1 MCYTIFVFTDVLSR
15 SVLPTSSKVETMSLT
30 GSHIGRFRLLRLLG
44 RGGMGEVYLAEDEQL
59 RRQVA
64 IKVIQAEYPDPDAT
78 RLFLREARAIAM
90 FNHPH
95 ILPLFDFGE
104 ATIHGMTLTYMVMP
118 FCKEDTLAAW
128 MQQRRNTALLSPQD
142 VGLIVQQAASALQ
155 YAHNHQ
161 VVHQDV
167 KPSNF
172 LIRGSEDASGRPD
185 LMLAD
190 FGVAKSAS
198 ATVTMSQ
205 SVRGTPAYMAPEQWE
220 GTPVPA
226 TDQYA
231 LAMMAY
237 DLLTG
242 RPAFQGSLGQV
253 MYQHLHVTPQPP
265 GKLNPRVPAD
275 VDTVLLHA
283 LAKKPEERFAS
294 ISAFARAFQQALLV
308 DSSSPTIASTLQ
320 EPNRSDIRAAL
331 VISEAEALT
340 GTNRILTL
348 LGGRQVPVSVPA
360 GIQDGQII
368 RLEGQVEPASD
379 RDVKGALIL
388 TITIAPPEV
397 QAFLSNASSD
407 TTVINSGSVT
417 GSTGAAE
424 LAPQGLLQEQTY
436 VSDPVTGAKG
446 AAELAPPSR
455 ANASTE
461 TMNRRRGP
469 GTAILLMGLA
479 LLIAVGGSVGFF
491 YFTRSNQQI
500 PTSSATTSNNQQNPY
515 PPYGTLALDDPLSDN
530 SQGHNWQESD
540 PSLGTCT
547 FTGGAYHVN
556 AILND
561 STNGCLASPNFSD
574 FAYQVQMTIVKGDG
588 GGIIFRDDNARG
600 NTYYFAIGQ
609 QSGVWGYK
617 LWGFNNCNSN
627 NCKVSELR
635 SGSSAAIKTGLNQS
649 NLVAVVAS
657 GSIIDLYVNNHKID
671 SVSDNSYGSGQIG
684 VAATYLKSPTEV
696 VFSNAKVW
704 T

>member
-1 MCYTIFVFTDVLSR
+1 
-15 SVLPTSSKVETMSLT
+15 MSLT

-44 RGGMGEVYLAEDEQL
+44 RGGMGEVYLAEDDQL

-104 ATIHGMTLTYMVMP
+104 ATIQGMTLTYMVMP
-118 FCKEDTLAAW
+118 FCQEDTLAAW
-128 MQQRRNTALLSPQD
+128 MQQRRQSALLSPHD
-142 VGLIVQQAASALQ
+142 VGFIVQQAASALQ

-198 ATVTMSQ
+198 ATATMSQ

-242 RPAFQGSLGQV
+242 RPPFQGSLGQV
-253 MYQHLHVTPQPP
+253 MYQHLYVTPQPP

-294 ISAFARAFQQALLV
+294 ISAFARAFQQALPV

-320 EPNRSDIRAAL
+320 EPNRSDIHAAL
-331 VISEAEALT
+331 VISEAEALS

-348 LGGRQVPVSVPA
+348 QGGRQVPVSVPA
-360 GIQDGQII
+360 GAQDGQII
-368 RLEGQVEPASD
+368 RLEGQVEPGSD
-379 RDVKGALIL
+379 RDSSGALIL

-397 QAFLSNASSD
+397 QAFPANANSD
-407 TTVINSGSVT
+407 ETVISSGSIT
-417 GSTGAAE
+417 DSTGAAK
-424 LAPQGLLQEQTY
+424 LAPQGLSQEQTSAS
-436 VSDPVTGAKG
+436 VSITGSTDAVR
-446 AAELAPPSR
+446 LAPPSG
-455 ANASTE
+455 ATASTE
-461 TMNRRRGP
+461 TVNRRRGL
-469 GTAILLMGLA
+469 TAILLVGLA
-479 LLIAVGGSVGFF
+479 ILVAVGGSVGFF
-491 YFTRSNQQI
+491 YFTRSNQQNPSPSTSSNQQN
-500 PTSSATTSNNQQNPY
+500 PTSPTTTSNNQQNPY

-530 SQGHNWQESD
+530 SHGHSWDEGES
-540 PSLGTCT
+540 SLGTCT
-547 FTGGAYHVN
+547 FTGGTYHVN
-556 AILND
+556 AILLD
-561 STNGCLASPNFSD
+561 STNDCLASPNFSD

-588 GGIIFRDDNARG
+588 GGIIFREDNARG
-600 NTYYFAIGQ
+600 NAYYFAIGQ

-617 LWGFNNCNSN
+617 LWKFSNCNSN
-627 NCKVSELR
+627 NCNVSELR
-635 SGSSAAIKTGLNQS
+635 SGSSAAIKTALNQS
-649 NLVAVVAS
+649 NLVTVVAS
-657 GSIIDLYVNNHKID
+657 GSTIDLYVNNQKID
-671 SVSDNSYGSGQIG
+671 SYSDSSYSQGQIG
-684 VAATYLKSPTEV
+684 VAATDLKSPTEV
-696 VFSNAKVW
+696 VFSDAKVW

>member
-1 MCYTIFVFTDVLSR
+1 
-15 SVLPTSSKVETMSLT
+15 MSLAE
-30 GSHIGRFRLLRLLG
+30 SHIGRFRLLRLLG

-198 ATVTMSQ
+198 ATATMSQ

-220 GTPVPA
+220 GTPVAA

-231 LAMMAY
+231 LAIMAY

-242 RPAFQGSLGQV
+242 RPPFQGGLGQV

-265 GKLNPRVPAD
+265 GKLNPHLPAD

-294 ISAFARAFQQALLV
+294 ISAFARAFQQALPV
-308 DSSSPTIASTLQ
+308 DSSGPTIANTPHELNS
-320 EPNRSDIRAAL
+320 SDIRAAL
-331 VISEAEALT
+331 VISEAEALS
-340 GTNRILTL
+340 GTNRTLTL
-348 LGGRQVPVSVPA
+348 RGGRQVPVSVPA
-360 GIQDGQII
+360 GAHNGQII

-379 RDVKGALIL
+379 RDSSGALIL
-388 TITIAPPEV
+388 TITIAPPEE
-397 QAFLSNASSD
+397 QAFLSNANSD
-407 TTVINSGSVT
+407 ETVINSGSIT
-417 GSTGAAE
+417 DSGAAV
-424 LAPQGLLQEQTY
+424 LAPQGLSQEQPR
-436 VSDPVTGAKG
+436 VSDPVTDPTG

-455 ANASTE
+455 ASASTE
-461 TMNRRRGP
+461 TMNRRRGL
-469 GTAILLMGLA
+469 GTAILLVGLA
-479 LLIAVGGSVGFF
+479 LLVAVGGSVGFF

-500 PTSSATTSNNQQNPY
+500 PY

-530 SQGHNWQESD
+530 SHGYSWSEGGD
-540 PSLGTCT
+540 SLGTCD

-556 AILND
+556 AIQQNQGKGCVA
-561 STNGCLASPNFSD
+561 STNFSD
-574 FAYQVQMTIVKGDG
+574 FAYQIQMTIVKGDG
-588 GGIIFRDDNARG
+588 GGDIIFRDDETKG
-600 NTYYFAIGQ
+600 NGYYFFIGQ
-609 QSGVWGYK
+609 NGSYELGTY
-617 LWGFNNCNSN
+617 N
-627 NCKVSELR
+627 NCKVNCTLKPLR
-635 SGSSAAIKTGLNQS
+635 NGYSAAINTGLNQS

-657 GSIIDLYVNNHKID
+657 GSTIDLYVNHHKID
-671 SVSDNSYGSGQIG
+671 SYSDSSYSQGQIG
-684 VAATYLKSPTEV
+684 VVAFDVNSPTEV

-704 T
+704 TS

>member
-128 MQQRRNTALLSPQD
+128 MQQRRHTALLSPQD

-198 ATVTMSQ
+198 ATASVSQ
-205 SVRGTPAYMAPEQWE
+205 TVRGTPAYMAPEQWE

-242 RPAFQGSLGQV
+242 HPAFQGSLGQV
-253 MYQHLHVTPQPP
+253 MYQHLHVTPQSP
-265 GKLNPRVPAD
+265 GTLNPRVPPD

-294 ISAFARAFQQALLV
+294 ISAFARAFQQALPV
-308 DSSSPTIASTLQ
+308 DSSSPTIANTPHELNS
-320 EPNRSDIRAAL
+320 SDIRAAL

-360 GIQDGQII
+360 GAHNGQII
-368 RLEGQVEPASD
+368 RLEGQVEPGSD
-379 RDVKGALIL
+379 RDSSGALIL
-388 TITIAPPEV
+388 TITIAPPEE
-397 QAFLSNASSD
+397 QAFLSNTNSD
-407 TTVINSGSVT
+407 ETVINSGSVT
-417 GSTGAAE
+417 DATSAVE
-424 LAPQGLLQEQTY
+424 RAPQGRLQEQPPAS
-436 VSDPVTGAKG
+436 VPVTGATG
-446 AAELAPPSR
+446 VAELALPPSR
-455 ANASTE
+455 ATASTE

-469 GTAILLMGLA
+469 GTAILLVGLA

-500 PTSSATTSNNQQNPY
+500 PSPQNPY
-515 PPYGTLALDDPLSDN
+515 PPYGTLALDDPLSYN
-530 SQGHNWQESD
+530 SHFW
-540 PSLGTCT
+540 
-547 FTGGAYHVN
+547 
-556 AILND
+556 
-561 STNGCLASPNFSD
+561 
-574 FAYQVQMTIVKGDG
+574 
-588 GGIIFRDDNARG
+588 R
-600 NTYYFAIGQ
+600 
-609 QSGVWGYK
+609 
-617 LWGFNNCNSN
+617 
-627 NCKVSELR
+627 
-635 SGSSAAIKTGLNQS
+635 
-649 NLVAVVAS
+649 
-657 GSIIDLYVNNHKID
+657 
-671 SVSDNSYGSGQIG
+671 
-684 VAATYLKSPTEV
+684 
-696 VFSNAKVW
+696 
-704 T
+704 

>member
-1 MCYTIFVFTDVLSR
+1 MCFHAIL
-15 SVLPTSSKVETMSLT
+15 LPTSSKVETMSLT

-64 IKVIQAEYPDPDAT
+64 IKVIQAEYPDPAAT

-104 ATIHGMTLTYMVMP
+104 ATIQGMTLTYMVMP
-118 FCKEDTLAAW
+118 FCQEDTLAAW
-128 MQQRRNTALLSPQD
+128 MHQRRQSALLSPHD
-142 VGLIVQQAASALQ
+142 VGFIVQQAASALQ

-172 LIRGSEDASGRPD
+172 LIRGSEEASGRPD

-190 FGVAKSAS
+190 FGVAKSTS
-198 ATVTMSQ
+198 ATATMSQ
-205 SVRGTPAYMAPEQWE
+205 AVRGTPAYMAPEQWE

-242 RPAFQGSLGQV
+242 LPPFQGSLGQV
-253 MYQHLHVTPQPP
+253 MYQHLYVTPQPP

-294 ISAFARAFQQALLV
+294 IAAFARAFQQALLV
-308 DSSSPTIASTLQ
+308 DSSSPTIANTPHKLNS
-320 EPNRSDIRAAL
+320 SDLRATL

-340 GTNRILTL
+340 GTTRILTL
-348 LGGRQVPVSVPA
+348 LGERQVSVSVPA
-360 GIQDGQII
+360 GTQDGQII
-368 RLEGQVEPASD
+368 RLEDQVEPARD
-379 RDVKGALIL
+379 HDVKGALIL
-388 TITIAPPEV
+388 TITIACPEEQV
-397 QAFLSNASSD
+397 FLANTNSD
-407 TTVINSGSVT
+407 ATVINSGSVT

-424 LAPQGLLQEQTY
+424 LAP
-436 VSDPVTGAKG
+436 
-446 AAELAPPSR
+446 PSR
-455 ANASTE
+455 ASVSTE
-461 TMNRRRGP
+461 TIKRRPGL
-469 GTAILLMGLA
+469 GTAILLVGLA
-479 LLIAVGGSVGFF
+479 LLVAVGGSLGVF

-500 PTSSATTSNNQQNPY
+500 PTSSATTSNNQQIPY

-530 SQGHNWQESD
+530 SQGHNWQGID
-540 PSLGTCT
+540 TSLGTCT

-556 AILND
+556 A
-561 STNGCLASPNFSD
+561 
-574 FAYQVQMTIVKGDG
+574 
-588 GGIIFRDDNARG
+588 
-600 NTYYFAIGQ
+600 
-609 QSGVWGYK
+609 
-617 LWGFNNCNSN
+617 
-627 NCKVSELR
+627 
-635 SGSSAAIKTGLNQS
+635 
-649 NLVAVVAS
+649 
-657 GSIIDLYVNNHKID
+657 
-671 SVSDNSYGSGQIG
+671 
-684 VAATYLKSPTEV
+684 
-696 VFSNAKVW
+696 
-704 T
+704 

>member
-1 MCYTIFVFTDVLSR
+1 
-15 SVLPTSSKVETMSLT
+15 
-30 GSHIGRFRLLRLLG
+30 
-44 RGGMGEVYLAEDEQL
+44 MGEVYLAEDEQL

-198 ATVTMSQ
+198 ATATMSQ

-220 GTPVPA
+220 GTPVAA

-231 LAMMAY
+231 LAIMAY

-242 RPAFQGSLGQV
+242 RPPFQGGLGQV

-265 GKLNPRVPAD
+265 GKLNPHLPAD

-294 ISAFARAFQQALLV
+294 ISAFARAFQQALPV
-308 DSSSPTIASTLQ
+308 DSSGPTIANTPHELNS
-320 EPNRSDIRAAL
+320 SDIRAAL
-331 VISEAEALT
+331 VISEAEALS
-340 GTNRILTL
+340 GTNRTLTL
-348 LGGRQVPVSVPA
+348 RGGRQVPVSVPA
-360 GIQDGQII
+360 GAHNGQII

-379 RDVKGALIL
+379 RDSSGALIL
-388 TITIAPPEV
+388 TITIAPPEE
-397 QAFLSNASSD
+397 QAFLSNANSD
-407 TTVINSGSVT
+407 ETVINSGSIT
-417 GSTGAAE
+417 DSGAAV
-424 LAPQGLLQEQTY
+424 LAPQGLSQEQPR
-436 VSDPVTGAKG
+436 VSDPVTDPTG

-455 ANASTE
+455 ASASTE
-461 TMNRRRGP
+461 TMNRRRGL
-469 GTAILLMGLA
+469 GTAILLVGLA
-479 LLIAVGGSVGFF
+479 LLVAVGGSVGFF

-500 PTSSATTSNNQQNPY
+500 PY

-530 SQGHNWQESD
+530 SHGYSWSEGGD
-540 PSLGTCT
+540 SLGTCD

-556 AILND
+556 AIQQNQGKGCVA
-561 STNGCLASPNFSD
+561 STNFSD
-574 FAYQVQMTIVKGDG
+574 FAYQIQMTIVKGDG
-588 GGIIFRDDNARG
+588 GGDIIFRDDETKG
-600 NTYYFAIGQ
+600 NGYYFFIGQ
-609 QSGVWGYK
+609 NGSYELGTY
-617 LWGFNNCNSN
+617 N
-627 NCKVSELR
+627 NCKVNCTLKPLR
-635 SGSSAAIKTGLNQS
+635 NGYSAAINTGLNQS

-657 GSIIDLYVNNHKID
+657 GSTIDLYVNHHKID
-671 SVSDNSYGSGQIG
+671 SYSDSSYSQGQIG
-684 VAATYLKSPTEV
+684 VVAFDVNSPTEV

-704 T
+704 TS

>member
-1 MCYTIFVFTDVLSR
+1 
-15 SVLPTSSKVETMSLT
+15 MSLA

-44 RGGMGEVYLAEDEQL
+44 RGGMGEVYLAEDDQL

-104 ATIHGMTLTYMVMP
+104 ATIHGTTLTYMVMP

-128 MQQRRNTALLSPQD
+128 MQQRRNAALLSPQD
-142 VGLIVQQAASALQ
+142 VGFIVQQAASALQ

-172 LIRGSEDASGRPD
+172 LIRSSEDAPGSPD

-198 ATVTMSQ
+198 STASVSQ

-231 LAMMAY
+231 LAIMAY

-242 RPAFQGSLGQV
+242 HPPFQGGLGQV
-253 MYQHLHVTPQPP
+253 MYQHLHVTPQSP

-283 LAKKPEERFAS
+283 LAKKPGERFAS
-294 ISAFARAFQQALLV
+294 ISAFARAFQQALPV
-308 DSSSPTIASTLQ
+308 DSSGPTIANTLQ
-320 EPNRSDIRAAL
+320 EPNSSDIRAAL
-331 VISEAEALT
+331 VISEAEALS

-348 LGGRQVPVSVPA
+348 LGGRQVPISVPA

-397 QAFLSNASSD
+397 QTFLSNASSD
-407 TTVINSGSVT
+407 TTVINSDSVT

-424 LAPQGLLQEQTY
+424 FAPRKLLQEQIRE
-436 VSDPVTGAKG
+436 SLSVTGTTDAVG
-446 AAELAPPSR
+446 LAPPSR

-461 TMNRRRGP
+461 TIERRPGL
-469 GTAILLMGLA
+469 GTAILLVGLV
-479 LLIAVGGSVGFF
+479 LLVAVGGSLGVF
-491 YFTRSNQQI
+491 YFTRSNQQNPSPSTSSNQQN
-500 PTSSATTSNNQQNPY
+500 PTSPTTTSNNQQNPY

-530 SQGHNWQESD
+530 SHGYGWYDYPTNSIGGACQ
-540 PSLGTCT
+540 
-547 FTGGAYHVN
+547 FTGGAYHVSQSN
-556 AILND
+556 AQYISFCSAK
-561 STNGCLASPNFSD
+561 STNFSNFA
-574 FAYQVQMTIVKGDG
+574 FEVQMRIIQGDCG
-588 GGIIFRDDNARG
+588 GVIFRFKEPNNG
-600 NTYYFAIGQ
+600 TFYYFAVCQDGM
-609 QSGVWGYK
+609 YA
-617 LWGFNNCNSN
+617 LYNSYDITLIQPN
-627 NCKVSELR
+627 S
-635 SGSSAAIKTGLNQS
+635 SSAIHTGLNQS
-649 NLVAVVAS
+649 NLIAVVANS
-657 GSIIDLYVNNHKID
+657 STLDLYVNNQKID
-671 SVSDNSYGSGQIG
+671 SVSDSAHSQGQIG
-684 VAATYLKSPTEV
+684 VAATDLKNPTEV
-696 VFSNAKVW
+696 VFSDAKVW

>member
-1 MCYTIFVFTDVLSR
+1 
-15 SVLPTSSKVETMSLT
+15 MSLT

-104 ATIHGMTLTYMVMP
+104 ATIQGMTLTYMVMP
-118 FCKEDTLAAW
+118 FCQEDTLAAW
-128 MQQRRNTALLSPQD
+128 MQQRRHTALLSPQD
-142 VGLIVQQAASALQ
+142 VGFIVQQAASALQ
-155 YAHNHQ
+155 YAHTHQ

-172 LIRGSEDASGRPD
+172 LIRGSEEASGRPD

-198 ATVTMSQ
+198 ATATMSQ
-205 SVRGTPAYMAPEQWE
+205 AVRGTPAYMAPEQWE
-220 GTPVPA
+220 GTPVAA

-242 RPAFQGSLGQV
+242 RPPFQGSLGQV

-265 GKLNPRVPAD
+265 GTLNPRVPAD

-294 ISAFARAFQQALLV
+294 IAAFARAFQQALLV
-308 DSSSPTIASTLQ
+308 DSSSPTIANTPHELNS
-320 EPNRSDIRAAL
+320 SDLRAAL

-360 GIQDGQII
+360 GAHNGQIL
-368 RLEGQVEPASD
+368 RLEGQVESSSD
-379 RDVKGALIL
+379 RDVKGALVL

-424 LAPQGLLQEQTY
+424 LAPQGRLQEQTY
-436 VSDPVTGAKG
+436 VSVSVTGAKG

-455 ANASTE
+455 ASVSTE
-461 TMNRRRGP
+461 TIKRRPGL
-469 GTAILLMGLA
+469 GTAILLVGLA
-479 LLIAVGGSVGFF
+479 LLVAVGGSLGVF

-500 PTSSATTSNNQQNPY
+500 PTSSATTSNNQQIPY

-530 SQGHNWQESD
+530 SQGHNWQGID
-540 PSLGTCT
+540 TSLGTCT

-561 STNGCLASPNFSD
+561 STNDCLASPNFSD

-588 GGIIFRDDNARG
+588 GGIIFREDNARG
-600 NTYYFAIGQ
+600 NGYYFAIGL

-627 NCKVSELR
+627 NCKVSESR

-657 GSIIDLYVNNHKID
+657 GSTIDLYVNNHKID

>member
-1 MCYTIFVFTDVLSR
+1 
-15 SVLPTSSKVETMSLT
+15 MSLA

-44 RGGMGEVYLAEDEQL
+44 RGGMGEVYLADDEQL

-104 ATIHGMTLTYMVMP
+104 ATIHGTALTYMVMP

-128 MQQRRNTALLSPQD
+128 MQQRRNIALLSPQD
-142 VGLIVQQAASALQ
+142 VGFIVQQAASALQ

-190 FGVAKSAS
+190 FGVAKSTSTTAS
-198 ATVTMSQ
+198 VSQ

-231 LAMMAY
+231 LAIMAY

-242 RPAFQGSLGQV
+242 HPPFQGGLGQV

-294 ISAFARAFQQALLV
+294 ISAFARAFEQASLA
-308 DSSSPTIASTLQ
+308 DGSSPTIANTLQ
-320 EPNRSDIRAAL
+320 EPKRSDIHAAL

-360 GIQDGQII
+360 GTQNGQII

-379 RDVKGALIL
+379 HDSPGALIL
-388 TITIAPPEV
+388 TITIAPPEE
-397 QAFLSNASSD
+397 QAFPANANSD
-407 TTVINSGSVT
+407 ETVINSGPVTSSTGATEFAPQKLSQEQTYVSVSVT
-417 GSTGAAE
+417 GSTG
-424 LAPQGLLQEQTY
+424 
-436 VSDPVTGAKG
+436 V
-446 AAELAPPSR
+446 AELAPPSR
-455 ANASTE
+455 ATASTE
-461 TMNRRRGP
+461 TVNRRRGL
-469 GTAILLMGLA
+469 GTAILLVGLA

-491 YFTRSNQQI
+491 YFTRSNQQ
-500 PTSSATTSNNQQNPY
+500 SPY
-515 PPYGTLALDDPLSDN
+515 PPYGTLALNDPLSDN
-530 SQGHNWQESD
+530 SHGYKWLEGGDN
-540 PSLGTCT
+540 LGTCA

-556 AILND
+556 AILLD
-561 STNGCLASPNFSD
+561 STNDCLAGPNFSD

-588 GGIIFRDDNARG
+588 GGIIFREDNARG
-600 NTYYFAIGQ
+600 NAYYFAIGQ

-617 LWGFNNCNSN
+617 LWKFSNCNNNNCN
-627 NCKVSELR
+627 VSELR
-635 SGSSAAIKTGLNQS
+635 SGSSAAIKTALNQS
-649 NLVAVVAS
+649 NLVTVVAS
-657 GSIIDLYVNNHKID
+657 GSTIDLYVNNQKID
-671 SVSDNSYGSGQIG
+671 SYSDRSYSQGQIG
-684 VAATYLKSPTEV
+684 LAATDLKSPTEV
-696 VFSNAKVW
+696 VFSDAKVW

>member
-1 MCYTIFVFTDVLSR
+1 
-15 SVLPTSSKVETMSLT
+15 MSLA
-30 GSHIGRFRLLRLLG
+30 GSQIGRFRLLRLLG
-44 RGGMGEVYLAEDEQL
+44 RGGMGEVYLAEDDQL

-78 RLFLREARAIAM
+78 RLFLREARVIAM

-128 MQQRRNTALLSPQD
+128 MQQRRNAALLSPQG

-161 VVHQDV
+161 VIHQDV

-172 LIRGSEDASGRPD
+172 LIRSSEDASGHPD

-190 FGVAKSAS
+190 FGVAKSTSTTAS
-198 ATVTMSQ
+198 VSQ

-220 GTPVPA
+220 GAPVAA

-231 LAMMAY
+231 LAIMAY

-242 RPAFQGSLGQV
+242 HPPFQGGLGQA

-275 VDTVLLHA
+275 LDTVLLHA

-294 ISAFARAFQQALLV
+294 IAAFARAFQQALPV
-308 DSSSPTIASTLQ
+308 DSSGPTIANTPQQPGS
-320 EPNRSDIRAAL
+320 SDIRAAL
-331 VISEAEALT
+331 VISEAEALA

-360 GIQDGQII
+360 GAHNGQII

-379 RDVKGALIL
+379 RDSSGALIL
-388 TITIAPPEV
+388 TITIASPAE
-397 QAFLSNASSD
+397 QAFLANANSD
-407 TTVINSGSVT
+407 ETVITSGSVT
-417 GSTGAAE
+417 DATDAAV
-424 LAPQGLLQEQTY
+424 LAPHGLSQEHPRES
-436 VSDPVTGAKG
+436 VPVTGVKG

-455 ANASTE
+455 ATASTG

-469 GTAILLMGLA
+469 CTAILLVGLA

-491 YFTRSNQQI
+491 YFTRSNQQN
-500 PTSSATTSNNQQNPY
+500 PTPPTTTSNNQQILY

-530 SQGHNWQESD
+530 NQGHNWQESD

-561 STNGCLASPNFSD
+561 STNDCLASPNFSD
-574 FAYQVQMTIVKGDG
+574 FAYQVQMTTVKGDG
-588 GGIIFRDDNARG
+588 GGIIFREDNARG
-600 NTYYFAIGQ
+600 NGYYFAIGR

-617 LWGFNNCNSN
+617 LWGFNNCNGN
-627 NCKVSELR
+627 NCNVSELR
-635 SGSSAAIKTGLNQS
+635 SGSNAAIKTGLNQT

-657 GSIIDLYVNNHKID
+657 GSTIDLYVNNHKID
-671 SVSDNSYGSGQIG
+671 RVSDNSYGSGQIG

-704 T
+704 TS

>member
-1 MCYTIFVFTDVLSR
+1 
-15 SVLPTSSKVETMSLT
+15 MSLA

-90 FNHPH
+90 LNHPH
-95 ILPLFDFGE
+95 ILPLFEFGE
-104 ATIHGMTLTYMVMP
+104 ATIHATTLTYMVMP
-118 FCKEDTLAAW
+118 FCQEGTLAAW
-128 MQQRRNTALLSPQD
+128 MQQRRNAALLSPQEI
-142 VGLIVQQAASALQ
+142 GLIVQQAASALQ
-155 YAHNHQ
+155 YAHSHQ

-172 LIRGSEDASGRPD
+172 LLRSSEDARDLPD

-198 ATVTMSQ
+198 STASVSQ

-231 LAMMAY
+231 LAIMAY

-242 RPAFQGSLGQV
+242 HPPFQGGLGQV

-265 GKLNPRVPAD
+265 GTLNSRVPAD
-275 VDTVLLHA
+275 LDTVLLHA

-294 ISAFARAFQQALLV
+294 ISAFARAFQQALTV
-308 DSSSPTIASTLQ
+308 DTFGPTVANTLQ
-320 EPNRSDIRAAL
+320 EPSSSDIHAAL

-348 LGGRQVPVSVPA
+348 QGGRQVPVSVPA
-360 GIQDGQII
+360 GAQDGQIL

-379 RDVKGALIL
+379 RDGKGALIL
-388 TITIAPPEV
+388 TITIAPPEK
-397 QAFLSNASSD
+397 QAVLANASSD
-407 TTVINSGSVT
+407 TTVISSSSVT
-417 GSTGAAE
+417 GSTDAVGLASQGLMPQQTHESVPVTDAKGIAE
-424 LAPQGLLQEQTY
+424 LP
-436 VSDPVTGAKG
+436 
-446 AAELAPPSR
+446 PPSR
-455 ANASTE
+455 ATASTE
-461 TMNRRRGP
+461 TLNRRRDLKVF
-469 GTAILLMGLA
+469 LLVGMA
-479 LLIAVGGSVGFF
+479 LLVVVGGSLGFF
-491 YFTRSNQQI
+491 YFTRSNQQS
-500 PTSSATTSNNQQNPY
+500 PTSPTTTSNNQQIPY

-530 SQGHNWQESD
+530 SHGYSWSEGGD
-540 PSLGTCT
+540 SLGSCD
-547 FTGGAYHVN
+547 FTGGAYQVN
-556 AILND
+556 AIQNN
-561 STNGCLASPNFSD
+561 NGKGCVANTNFSD

-588 GGIIFRDDNARG
+588 GDIIFRDDTRG
-600 NTYYFAIGQ
+600 NGYYFYIGQ
-609 QSGVWGYK
+609 DGKYEFGTYNCN
-617 LWGFNNCNSN
+617 GNNCQLN
-627 NCKVSELR
+627 VLR
-635 SGSSAAIKTGLNQS
+635 NGSSPAINTGLNQS

-657 GSIIDLYVNNHKID
+657 GSTIDLYVNHQKIA
-671 SVSDNSYGSGQIG
+671 SVSDSSYSQGQIG
-684 VAATYLKSPTEV
+684 VVASDVNSPTEV

>member
-1 MCYTIFVFTDVLSR
+1 MCFHSIF
-15 SVLPTSSKVETMSLT
+15 LPTLSKVETMSLT
-30 GSHIGRFRLLRLLG
+30 GSHIGRFRLLRMLG
-44 RGGMGEVYLAEDEQL
+44 RGGMGEVYLAEDDQL

-104 ATIHGMTLTYMVMP
+104 ATIQGMTLTYMVMP
-118 FCKEDTLAAW
+118 FCQEDTLAAW
-128 MQQRRNTALLSPQD
+128 MQQRRHAALLSPHD
-142 VGLIVQQAASALQ
+142 VGFIVQQAASALQ

-190 FGVAKSAS
+190 FCVAKSAS
-198 ATVTMSQ
+198 ATATMSQ

-242 RPAFQGSLGQV
+242 RPPFQGSLGQV
-253 MYQHLHVTPQPP
+253 MYQHLYVTQQPP
-265 GKLNPRVPAD
+265 GTLNPRVPAD

-294 ISAFARAFQQALLV
+294 ISAFARAFQQALPV

-320 EPNRSDIRAAL
+320 EPNRSDIRASL

-348 LGGRQVPVSVPA
+348 QGGRQVPVSVPA
-360 GIQDGQII
+360 GAQDGQII
-368 RLEGQVEPASD
+368 RLEGQVEPGSD
-379 RDVKGALIL
+379 RDSSGALIL

-397 QAFLSNASSD
+397 QAFPANANSD
-407 TTVINSGSVT
+407 ETVISSGSIT
-417 GSTGAAE
+417 DSTSAAK
-424 LAPQGLLQEQTY
+424 LAPQGLSQEQTSAS
-436 VSDPVTGAKG
+436 VSITGSTG

-455 ANASTE
+455 ANVSTE
-461 TMNRRRGP
+461 TMNSRRSL
-469 GTAILLMGLA
+469 GTAILLVGLA
-479 LLIAVGGSVGFF
+479 LLIAVGGS
-491 YFTRSNQQI
+491 
-500 PTSSATTSNNQQNPY
+500 
-515 PPYGTLALDDPLSDN
+515 
-530 SQGHNWQESD
+530 
-540 PSLGTCT
+540 
-547 FTGGAYHVN
+547 
-556 AILND
+556 
-561 STNGCLASPNFSD
+561 
-574 FAYQVQMTIVKGDG
+574 
-588 GGIIFRDDNARG
+588 
-600 NTYYFAIGQ
+600 
-609 QSGVWGYK
+609 
-617 LWGFNNCNSN
+617 
-627 NCKVSELR
+627 
-635 SGSSAAIKTGLNQS
+635 
-649 NLVAVVAS
+649 
-657 GSIIDLYVNNHKID
+657 
-671 SVSDNSYGSGQIG
+671 
-684 VAATYLKSPTEV
+684 
-696 VFSNAKVW
+696 
-704 T
+704 

>member
-1 MCYTIFVFTDVLSR
+1 MCYTIPVVIDVLSLY
-15 SVLPTSSKVETMSLT
+15 VLPTLSKVGTMSLAE
-30 GSHIGRFRLLRLLG
+30 SHIGRFRLLRLLG

-104 ATIHGMTLTYMVMP
+104 ATIQGMTLTYMVMP
-118 FCKEDTLAAW
+118 FCQEDTLAAW
-128 MQQRRNTALLSPQD
+128 MHQRRQSALLSPQD

-198 ATVTMSQ
+198 ATATMSQ

-242 RPAFQGSLGQV
+242 RPPFQGSLGQV

-265 GKLNPRVPAD
+265 GTLNPRVPAD
-275 VDTVLLHA
+275 VDAVLLHA

-308 DSSSPTIASTLQ
+308 DSSSPTIANTPHELNS
-320 EPNRSDIRAAL
+320 SDIRAAL
-331 VISEAEALT
+331 VSSEAEALA

-348 LGGRQVPVSVPA
+348 LGGRQVPVSVTA
-360 GIQDGQII
+360 GAHNGQII

-424 LAPQGLLQEQTY
+424 LAPQGRLQEQTY
-436 VSDPVTGAKG
+436 VSVSVTGAKG

-455 ANASTE
+455 ASVSTE
-461 TMNRRRGP
+461 TIKRRPGL
-469 GTAILLMGLA
+469 GTAILLVGLA
-479 LLIAVGGSVGFF
+479 LLVAVGGSLGVF

-500 PTSSATTSNNQQNPY
+500 PTSSATTSNNQQIPY

-530 SQGHNWQESD
+530 SQGHNWQGID
-540 PSLGTCT
+540 ASLGTCT

-561 STNGCLASPNFSD
+561 STNDCLASPNFSD

-588 GGIIFRDDNARG
+588 GGIIFREDNARG
-600 NTYYFAIGQ
+600 NGYYFAIGL

-684 VAATYLKSPTEV
+684 VAATYLRSPTEV
-696 VFSNAKVW
+696 VFSDAKVW